1 MVLLCL
7 LVMRTYS
14 IYLFHPKIEVI
25 YLLFFFF
32 KEEYVSMTFAVFIP
46 LILAFIIPVLSK
58 IKDKIHTGVFVF
70 FIPLGIFMYFVQFV
84 GTNFQIK
91 QQTLNWIP
99 SLGINFDF
107 YLDGLSLLFV
117 LLISG
122 IGALVVLYSI
132 FYLEKTE
139 RLDHFYVY
147 LLMFMSAMLG
157 VVLSNN
163 VFVLYTFWE
172 LTSISSFLLIGYW
185 HFKERSR
192 YGALKSLL
200 ITVFGGLS
208 MFGGL
213 ILLSNITGTTSVQE
227 MINQTDVI
235 LGSSYLPL

>member
-1 MVLLCL
+1 
-7 LVMRTYS
+7 
-14 IYLFHPKIEVI
+14 
-25 YLLFFFF
+25 
-32 KEEYVSMTFAVFIP
+32 
-46 LILAFIIPVLSK
+46 
-58 IKDKIHTGVFVF
+58 
-70 FIPLGIFMYFVQFV
+70 
-84 GTNFQIK
+84 
-91 QQTLNWIP
+91 
-99 SLGINFDF
+99 
-107 YLDGLSLLFV
+107 
-117 LLISG
+117 
-122 IGALVVLYSI
+122 
-132 FYLEKTE
+132 
-139 RLDHFYVY
+139 
-147 LLMFMSAMLG
+147 AMLG

-235 LGSSYLPL
+235 LGSSYLPLVLILILLGAFTK